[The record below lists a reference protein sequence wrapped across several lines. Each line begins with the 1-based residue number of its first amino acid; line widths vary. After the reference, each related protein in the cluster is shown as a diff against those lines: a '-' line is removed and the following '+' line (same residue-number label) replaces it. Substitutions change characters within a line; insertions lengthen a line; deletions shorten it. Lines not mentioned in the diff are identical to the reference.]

1 MDIELTARIIISTIV
16 GVIAIPLL
24 IIAYRQHKEKGLIFT
39 NKWLYASQKER
50 ENMDLRIK
58 KAEYRVGRNVFL
70 GLGILVLFLA
80 FYFLL
85 DISWLFYTGIAIM
98 IILVIYAIYQW
109 MTNER
114 LEKLIEN
121 ETKEVGRDLI
131 ECLIDKIEIGGRQ
144 VTDGTPS
151 QEVRI
156 FYKYVGESYK
166 PSLSAS

>member
-1 MDIELTARIIISTIV
+1 MEIELTARIIISSIV
-16 GVIAIPLL
+16 GVIAIPLF
-24 IIAYRQHKEKGLIFT
+24 IIAYRQHKEKRFIFT

-50 ENMDLRIK
+50 ENMDIRIK
-58 KAEYRVGRNVFL
+58 KAEYRVGSNVFG

-85 DISWLFYTGIAIM
+85 DISWLFYTGIVIM

-121 ETKEVGRDLI
+121 EKRI
-131 ECLIDKIEIGGRQ
+131 EG
-144 VTDGTPS
+144 
-151 QEVRI
+151 
-156 FYKYVGESYK
+156 
-166 PSLSAS
+166 